1 MFHVVKYLNRRQQTA
16 SQFYGGPLLVFT
28 MDRASELRAMMKA
41 KSGNA
46 MSGKDKA
53 KYLKTLREGKKEE
66 VASCRPTHS
75 TTAANFSTASKV
87 IASTVIASTD
97 DGTVPAKVKQ
107 VKIFHVPSLTAASS
121 NVVQSGAPASSIS
134 GNRTA
139 TSVIGSVAKLVTY
152 DDEDDEGTAER
163 IIPSSRITSLK
174 AGPPAGF
181 FDDAEIV
188 VSRPFSQPEDTQ
200 TSLSYLSGFSSEV
213 LPILPKRPTINA
225 ADEYTGEIF
234 ETSCF
239 LGYTNYQIHA
249 LSILSI
255 YSTLPS
261 TPASL
266 YIDMLVYFSCPITD
280 GNEAT
285 LATD

>member
-1 MFHVVKYLNRRQQTA
+1 
-16 SQFYGGPLLVFT
+16 

-41 KSGNA
+41 KSGSV

-66 VASCRPTHS
+66 VALIRPTHS
-75 TTAANFSTASKV
+75 TTAANVSTASAV
-87 IASTVIASTD
+87 IASLD
-97 DGTVPAKVKQ
+97 DGSVPAKVKQ
-107 VKIFHVPSLTAASS
+107 VKVFHIPSLTAASS

-152 DDEDDEGTAER
+152 DDDDDDEGTAER
-163 IIPSSRITSLK
+163 IIPSSRIMSLK

-200 TSLSYLSGFSSEV
+200 KSSGFSSEV

-225 ADEYTGEIF
+225 ADEYTGEIS
-234 ETSCF
+234 EISCF
-239 LGYTNYQIHA
+239 LGHTNYQMHA
-249 LSILSI
+249 LPILSFLLLI
-255 YSTLPS
+255 SAVN
-261 TPASL
+261 AS
-266 YIDMLVYFSCPITD
+266 
-280 GNEAT
+280 
-285 LATD
+285 